1 MLPKQNG
8 LGWRRITKVLLDE
21 QDYAFL
27 MLSEGL
33 SFFYHAIETNHEY
46 VNHCYR
52 AQTEE
57 LHLFRLSKRF
67 LKLLWSWDVRPPQI
81 TNISKH
87 IQSSTASRYRT
98 LKKTCVKQCKNIAYC
113 CIDTTKSRFDGLV
126 FGQ

>member
-8 LGWRRITKVLLDE
+8 LGWRQITKVLLDE

-27 MLSEGL
+27 VLSEGF

-57 LHLFRLSKRF
+57 LHLLDYQKGF
-67 LKLLWSWDVRPPQI
+67 WSCSD
-81 TNISKH
+81 H
-87 IQSSTASRYRT
+87 GM
-98 LKKTCVKQCKNIAYC
+98 
-113 CIDTTKSRFDGLV
+113 FDHHK
-126 FGQ
+126 